1 MNAGESACRGG
12 IMTEIAV
19 LAILALAFVGGHVFS
34 PRERDA
40 VSRTWPVIRTE
51 PPKSEPAD
59 EGAPVPEE
67 ELRIPAEESRNAA

>member
-1 MNAGESACRGG
+1 
-12 IMTEIAV
+12 MTEIAV
-19 LAILALAFVGGHVFS
+19 LAILALAFLVGYVLS

-51 PPKSEPAD
+51 VPKSEPAD

-67 ELRIPAEESRNAA
+67 ESRMRAEAPRKAA